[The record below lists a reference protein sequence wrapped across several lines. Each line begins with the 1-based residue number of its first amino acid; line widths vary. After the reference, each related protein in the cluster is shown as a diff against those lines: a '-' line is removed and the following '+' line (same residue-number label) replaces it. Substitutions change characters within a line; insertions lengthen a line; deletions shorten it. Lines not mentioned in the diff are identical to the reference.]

1 MHPLGTALMVL
12 GYGLALPIMARLGQ
26 VKATSN
32 RLALFGH
39 QVGIMIALVAWA
51 ARGRLVIVLV
61 HLAWL
66 AGVRIWFGNRTQ
78 PSPRR

>member
-1 MHPLGTALMVL
+1 MHPLGIALMVL
-12 GYGLALPIMARLGQ
+12 GYGLALPIAARLGQ

-39 QVGIMIALVAWA
+39 QVGVMIALVAWA
-51 ARGRLVIVLV
+51 ARGRVVIVLI

-66 AGVRIWFGNRTQ
+66 VGVRLWFGSRSAPRT
-78 PSPRR
+78 RG